1 MLSRKRKKLCIV
13 GSAPSKSDAP
23 YDDKDFDIWAIS
35 GAVFSESLH
44 GVKKEDTEENG
55 WNCVTRYDVLFE
67 MHKRNKF
74 KEKLAKLAECGK
86 PVIMQRVERD
96 IPTSQAFP
104 IDEISEELGEDFF
117 CSISYMLAYGIYL
130 GYDEIKMYG
139 IVLLHETEYIR
150 QRPSVKY
157 YLGIAHERGVK
168 VWAPENTQ
176 LTVSAWRYGYD
187 DQDDICGQILAR
199 KASIADDIKN
209 QTKAIEAAQATLWQ
223 LRGGL
228 ITCDN
233 AIADI
238 KGGLS

>member
-1 MLSRKRKKLCIV
+1 V
-13 GSAPSKSDAP
+13 GSAPSKADAP
-23 YDDKDFDIWAIS
+23 YDDESFDIWAIS
-35 GAVFSESLH
+35 GAVFSESLN
-44 GVKKEDTEENG
+44 GVKKENTEDNS
-55 WNCVTRYDVLFE
+55 WNDVTRYDVLFE

-74 KEKLAKLAECGK
+74 LPKLAKLAECGK

-96 IPTSQAFP
+96 IPTSQSFP
-104 IDEISEELGEDFF
+104 LDEVSEAVGADFF
-117 CSISYMLAYGIYL
+117 CTISYMLAYGVYL
-130 GYDEIKMYG
+130 GYEEIKLYG
-139 IVLLHETEYIR
+139 IILAHETEYIR

-157 YLGIAHERGVK
+157 YIGVAHARGVK
-168 VWAPENTQ
+168 VWAPEETQ
-176 LTVSAWRYGYD
+176 LTHSAWRYGYD
-187 DQDDICGQILAR
+187 DHDDLCGVILAR

-238 KGGLS
+238 KGGL

>member
-1 MLSRKRKKLCIV
+1 MLSRKRKRLCIV
-13 GSAPSKSDAP
+13 GSAPSKADAP
-23 YDDKDFDIWAIS
+23 YDDESFDIWAIS
-35 GAVFSESLH
+35 GAVFSESLN
-44 GVKKEDTEENG
+44 GVKKENTEDNS
-55 WNCVTRYDVLFE
+55 WNDVTRYDVLFE

-74 KEKLAKLAECGK
+74 LPKLAKLAECGK

-96 IPTSQAFP
+96 IPTSQSFP
-104 IDEISEELGEDFF
+104 LDEVSEAVGADFF
-117 CSISYMLAYGIYL
+117 CTISYMLAYGVYL
-130 GYDEIKMYG
+130 GYEEIKLYG
-139 IVLLHETEYIR
+139 IILAHETEYIR

-157 YLGIAHERGVK
+157 YIGVAHARGVK
-168 VWAPENTQ
+168 VWAPEETQ
-176 LTVSAWRYGYD
+176 LTHSAWRYGYD
-187 DQDDICGQILAR
+187 DHDDLCGVILAR

-238 KGGLS
+238 KGGL

>member
-1 MLSRKRKKLCIV
+1 M
-13 GSAPSKSDAP
+13 GSAPSKADAP
-23 YDDKDFDIWAIS
+23 YDDESFDIWAIS
-35 GAVFSESLH
+35 GAVFSESLN
-44 GVKKEDTEENG
+44 GVKKENTEDNS
-55 WNCVTRYDVLFE
+55 WNDVTRYDVLFE

-74 KEKLAKLAECGK
+74 LPKLAKLAECGK

-96 IPTSQAFP
+96 IPTSQSFP
-104 IDEISEELGEDFF
+104 LDEVSEAVGADFF
-117 CSISYMLAYGIYL
+117 CTISYMLAYGVYL
-130 GYDEIKMYG
+130 GYEEIKLYG
-139 IVLLHETEYIR
+139 IILAHETEYIR

-157 YLGIAHERGVK
+157 YIGVAHARGVK
-168 VWAPENTQ
+168 VWAPEETQ
-176 LTVSAWRYGYD
+176 LTHSAWRYGYD
-187 DQDDICGQILAR
+187 DHDDLCGVILAR

-238 KGGLS
+238 KGGL